1 MSAKA
6 PKPARAAQ
14 ISQNLAL
21 SSRIQHL
28 VSRIDMPPLT
38 YASYLDLQK
47 LLTLQKPRSSPSEHD
62 ETLFIIIHQTYE
74 LWFKQ
79 LLHEFEKIK
88 RDFSAGD
95 LFGASHTFKR
105 VRTIMKVLVAQV
117 DILETMTPSSFS
129 SFRDRLETASGFQSV
144 QFREIEFALGYKR
157 ASTLA
162 YLKPDFPGYDRLRQ
176 LLGERS
182 VVDHFYD
189 FLATRGAQI
198 PADLKNRDVTQP
210 NEPDEHVQKETLRLY
225 KNSPECSI
233 LFELMTDFDEGL
245 QEWRYRHIKLVERT
259 IGAKKGT
266 GGSPGVPFLKE
277 SLFKP
282 VFHDLWAIRHEM

>member
-1 MSAKA
+1 
-6 PKPARAAQ
+6 
-14 ISQNLAL
+14 
-21 SSRIQHL
+21 
-28 VSRIDMPPLT
+28 MPPLT
-38 YASYLDLQK
+38 YASYLDLEK
-47 LLTLQKPRSSPSEHD
+47 LLTLQKPRSSPPEHD

-95 LFGASHTFKR
+95 LFGAVHTFKR

-162 YLKPDFPGYDRLRQ
+162 YLKPDFPEYDRLRK

-198 PADLKNRDVTQP
+198 PEDLKNRDVTQL
-210 NEPDEHVQKETLRLY
+210 NQPDDRVQKETLRLY

-233 LFELMTDFDEGL
+233 LFELMTDFDVRIFAAK
-245 QEWRYRHIKLVERT
+245 QRYI
-259 IGAKKGT
+259 
-266 GGSPGVPFLKE
+266 
-277 SLFKP
+277 
-282 VFHDLWAIRHEM
+282 

>member
-189 FLATRGAQI
+189 FLTTRGAQI
-198 PADLKNRDVTQP
+198 PADLKKRDVTQP
-210 NEPDEHVQKETLRLY
+210 NEPDERVQKETLRLY

>member
-1 MSAKA
+1 
-6 PKPARAAQ
+6 
-14 ISQNLAL
+14 
-21 SSRIQHL
+21 
-28 VSRIDMPPLT
+28 MPPLT
-38 YASYLDLQK
+38 YANYLDLEK
-47 LLTLQKPRSSPSEHD
+47 LLTLQKPRSSPAEHD

-95 LFGASHTFKR
+95 LFGAIHSFKR

-144 QFREIEFALGYKR
+144 QFREIEFVVGYKR

-162 YLKPDFPGYDRLRQ
+162 YVKPDFPGYDRLQQ
-176 LLGERS
+176 LLHGRT
-182 VVDHFYD
+182 VIDHFYD

-198 PADLKNRDVTQP
+198 PDELNKRDLTQP
-210 NEPDEHVQKETLRLY
+210 NGPNEHVQEEILRLY
-225 KNSPECSI
+225 KNAPECSI

-277 SLFKP
+277 SLFRP
-282 VFHDLWAIRHEM
+282 IFHDLWAIRHQM

>member
-1 MSAKA
+1 
-6 PKPARAAQ
+6 
-14 ISQNLAL
+14 
-21 SSRIQHL
+21 
-28 VSRIDMPPLT
+28 MPPLT
-38 YASYLDLQK
+38 YASYLDLER
-47 LLTLQKPRSSPSEHD
+47 LLTLQKPRSIPAEHD
-62 ETLFIIIHQTYE
+62 EMLFIIIHQTYE

-95 LFGASHTFKR
+95 LFGAIHSFKR
-105 VRTIMKVLVAQV
+105 TRT
-117 DILETMTPSSFS
+117 TMTPSSFS

-144 QFREIEFALGYKR
+144 QFREIEFVLGYKR

-162 YLKPDFPGYDRLRQ
+162 YVKPDFPGYERLQQ
-176 LLGERS
+176 LLRERT
-182 VVDHFYD
+182 VIDHFYD
-189 FLATRGAQI
+189 FLATRGVQI
-198 PADLKNRDVTQP
+198 PVDLKNRDVTQP
-210 NEPDEHVQKETLRLY
+210 NAPDERVQNEILRLY
-225 KNSPECSI
+225 KSAPECSI

-282 VFHDLWAIRHEM
+282 IFHDLWAIRHEM